1 MLIMTSHQV
10 TCFGVTCE
18 YDIPK
23 ESEFKINFS
32 DSASCFYIYKPPNK
46 VKNLCDIFTDAP

>member
-1 MLIMTSHQV
+1 MTSHQV